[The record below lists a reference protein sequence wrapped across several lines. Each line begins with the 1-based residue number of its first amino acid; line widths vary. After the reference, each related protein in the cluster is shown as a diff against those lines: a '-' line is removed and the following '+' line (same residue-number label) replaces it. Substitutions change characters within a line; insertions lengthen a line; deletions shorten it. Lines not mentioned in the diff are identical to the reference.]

1 LKLPTVMA
9 KHHVKQ
15 NEKEKPHW
23 SAEAWSQVRV
33 EFRRAVA
40 LRSEALSDSAD
51 SSAYAE
57 RWTLWAHG
65 TDHSGAEEWQQVP
78 GIATEGECWASFAR
92 LQLTGVDADVVRTV
106 VEGHETT
113 AYYRDGTK
121 YVVEFMCLPDT
132 VDPRG
137 PQGSGTSGG
146 H

>member
-1 LKLPTVMA
+1 MMGLVMLA
-9 KHHVKQ
+9 ILAAAPVH
-15 NEKEKPHW
+15 
-23 SAEAWSQVRV
+23 
-33 EFRRAVA
+33 
-40 LRSEALSDSAD
+40 
-51 SSAYAE
+51 AE

-78 GIATEGECWASFAR
+78 GIATERECWASFAR